1 MSEKPHSAAI
11 GAFVAGALLIGVT
24 AVLFALGTG
33 FGSNSNKFVM
43 VFEGSV
49 KGLNMGAPV
58 ALRGVQVGQVTKIE
72 LVLDSE
78 TSELITLVEA
88 EISGDNLRRTGAIS
102 DNLVEDLIERGMR
115 AQLNTQSLLTGL
127 LYVQLD
133 FHPDSEINLADIDSP
148 YQQIPSIPTG
158 LEKLTREL
166 ESLDLVK
173 MANDMETIATG
184 LAEFV
189 GDEKFKQLPGQ
200 LHDTVASVQA
210 LSEQLQ
216 GQVDSTGGR
225 LDALLSDA
233 NGTVDLAN
241 EELPELARLIRSNLE
256 MLEQAI
262 ATIESSA
269 KEFQHLVD
277 YDSNTVYELNRALQ
291 DLGKAGRSLQSLG
304 RTLEEHP
311 ESLIRGRSED

>member
-33 FGSNSNKFVM
+33 FGSNKNKFVM

-88 EISGDNLRRTGAIS
+88 EISGDNLRRTGTIS
-102 DNLVEDLIERGMR
+102 DNLVEELIERGMR

-189 GDEKFKQLPGQ
+189 GDEKFKKLPGQ
-200 LHDTVASVQA
+200 VHDTVASVQA

-216 GQVDSTGGR
+216 GQIDSTGGR

-241 EELPELARLIRSNLE
+241 DELPELARLIRGNLE

-262 ATIESSA
+262 AAIESSA
-269 KEFQHLVD
+269 REFQHLVD

-311 ESLIRGRSED
+311 ESLIRGRNED